1 MSLVTEVYVLEAVS
15 VRKVSVL
22 GAVSVRKASVLGA
35 ISQVELVAVQK
46 NNGVLLLQNVNLA
59 SFILIWGELREHG
72 GGIARCVCVF
82 GIPYSFKLNPY
93 KISQQ
98 STWSNLC
105 AKDLERKKVGTIQHS
120 LNYKTLNRRH
130 VSEFDS
136 VIRLINVLVNLQ
148 PQML

>member
-1 MSLVTEVYVLEAVS
+1 MSLVTEVYVLEAAS

-59 SFILIWGELREHG
+59 SFILIWGELREHS
-72 GGIARCVCVF
+72 GGIARCVCVCVF

-105 AKDLERKKVGTIQHS
+105 AKDLKRKSWHHS
-120 LNYKTLNRRH
+120 TQFK
-130 VSEFDS
+130 
-136 VIRLINVLVNLQ
+136 LQ
-148 PQML
+148 DLEQTSCLRV